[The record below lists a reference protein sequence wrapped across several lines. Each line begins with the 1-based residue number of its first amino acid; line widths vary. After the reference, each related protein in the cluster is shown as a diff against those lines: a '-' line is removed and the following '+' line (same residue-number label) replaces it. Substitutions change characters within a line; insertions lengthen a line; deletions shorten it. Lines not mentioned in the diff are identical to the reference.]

1 MSGLLEREKSLVA
14 YRECLDSIDLY
25 LDLLEDDETAE
36 NISIAILAKIDKL
49 NGTLRGIG
57 L

>member
-1 MSGLLEREKSLVA
+1 MSGLLEREKALVA

>member
-1 MSGLLEREKSLVA
+1 MSSPEQKEKALVA